1 MMRSRRSIPAFPPS
15 PSSPQRRSWCRPCV
29 PPSSPLPGGEKR
41 ARPALLLARLRAPQA
56 ATCLALLLLLTALAW
71 TEFDALRV
79 AGAFFAQWAA
89 GGPPPR
95 DPCAP
100 CGCGGGGGAGAP
112 AGACAADLAP
122 WVERYEPGAAAR
134 LAASPSLSRLAPL
147 LNASACA
154 AAARAVAAGEGGA
167 RTALAEG
174 PPPPPPPLPLPDGAP
189 PAKRF
194 LIHLYARPD
203 LSPDLPP
210 WQATT
215 LALLLASQRP
225 GAFRIVLWSPD
236 SSAPYP
242 PALAPFFASGAV
254 AYRVFDPV
262 AEAQGTPFE
271 GSTLLRLRDRQA
283 YADSDIFRL
292 IALYKYGGVYL
303 DLDVW
308 VFRDLAPLLAWEWA
322 TEFSADHAAGAGAL
336 FNNAAVHFF
345 AGSPAMEALAAA
357 ALHGTLP
364 VLRSWAYGPHLLDRV
379 FAAAAAAGAAPP
391 FAPLPWCFFHGMW
404 SVGDVGSP
412 LREVGD
418 EHVVGAAPWRGSEV
432 LAAAWGLHLHGLP
445 RTRAAAPGSLVDVL
459 TRRFPGPA

>member
-1 MMRSRRSIPAFPPS
+1 MRSRRSLAS
-15 PSSPQRRSWCRPCV
+15 LPSSPSGPLRRSWCRSGCA
-29 PPSSPLPGGEKR
+29 PSAALPGGEKR
-41 ARPALLLARLRAPQA
+41 ARPALLLARSRAPVLA
-56 ATCLALLLLLTALAW
+56 AALLLLLFSLWW

-79 AGAFFAQWAA
+79 AAAFLAQWAA
-89 GGPPPR
+89 GSPPR

-100 CGCGGGGGAGAP
+100 CGCGGGP

-134 LAASPSLSRLAPL
+134 LASSPALSRLAPL

-154 AAARAVAAGEGGA
+154 AAARAAAGEGAPSALSEAPAPAPGGIPAPGA
-167 RTALAEG
+167 A
-174 PPPPPPPLPLPDGAP
+174 
-189 PAKRF
+189 AKRF

-215 LALLLASQRP
+215 LALLLATQRA
-225 GAFRIVLWSPD
+225 GAFKVVLWSPD
-236 SSAPYP
+236 SGRPFP

-254 AYRVFDPV
+254 SYRVFDPV
-262 AEAQGTPFE
+262 AEAEGTPFA
-271 GSTLLRLRDRQA
+271 GSALLRLRDRQA

-292 IALYKYGGVYL
+292 IALFKYGGVYL

-336 FNNAAVHFF
+336 FNNAIVHFS
-345 AGSPAMEALAAA
+345 AGSPAIGALARA
-357 ALHGTLP
+357 ALQGTLP

-379 FAAAAAAGAAPP
+379 YLERAAAAPPP
-391 FAPLPWCFFHGMW
+391 FELLPWCFFHGMW
-404 SVGDVGSP
+404 SVGDVNSP
-412 LREVGD
+412 RREVGD

-445 RTRAAAPGSLVDVL
+445 RARAAQPGSLVDAL
-459 TRRFPGPA
+459 TRRFPGPPKTPALG